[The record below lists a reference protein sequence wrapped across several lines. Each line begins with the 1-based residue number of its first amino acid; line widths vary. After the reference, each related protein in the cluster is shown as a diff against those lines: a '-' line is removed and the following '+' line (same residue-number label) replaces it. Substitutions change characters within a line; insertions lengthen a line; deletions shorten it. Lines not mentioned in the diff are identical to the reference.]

1 MPDYIRAS
9 KGKPTHLKSTMGRPG
24 RIRET
29 PEDLTPEERR
39 DEAEKDIDYH
49 KTSLVELRDK
59 YEKLEPSTTGWSTS

>member
-1 MPDYIRAS
+1 
-9 KGKPTHLKSTMGRPG
+9 MGRPG